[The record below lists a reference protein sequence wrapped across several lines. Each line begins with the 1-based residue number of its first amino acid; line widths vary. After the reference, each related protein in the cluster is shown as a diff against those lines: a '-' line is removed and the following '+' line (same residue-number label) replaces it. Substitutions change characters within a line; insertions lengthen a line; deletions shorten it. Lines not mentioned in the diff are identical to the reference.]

1 MDLEAKNISLKV
13 TEDRAEV
20 RDNLRASDM
29 EVLLGHISRSVSVA
43 DLVADLVAEAVNSN
57 LGMPPT
63 KENG

>member
-13 TEDRAEV
+13 TEARAEV

-43 DLVADLVAEAVNSN
+43 DLVAEAVNSN

>member
-43 DLVADLVAEAVNSN
+43 DLVAEAVNSN